1 MDFVLF
7 SVMYFI
13 HPLLSSIN
21 PLTKLKNYKK
31 NRGMDPMIDVKDWL
45 GGYPFEVATFKEIV
59 TFFNRIEANFK
70 LVKYNKV
77 NPGVNA
83 NNELVFKNVK

>member
-1 MDFVLF
+1 M
-7 SVMYFI
+7 
-13 HPLLSSIN
+13 
-21 PLTKLKNYKK
+21 T
-31 NRGMDPMIDVKDWL
+31 DVKDWL

-59 TFFNRIEANFK
+59 TFLNRIEQNFK

-77 NPGVNA
+77 DPGVNA